1 MTHQKILI
9 LDFGSQVT
17 QLIARRVREAH
28 VYCEVHPC
36 DVTSD
41 WLRDY
46 AKDGSLSGIIL
57 SGSHASI
64 YEELTDKA
72 PEAVFTLGIPVLGIC
87 YGMQAMAHQLGGKV
101 EGGHKRE
108 FGHASVRARGH
119 TALLKDIADFTTPEG
134 EGMLNVWMSHGDKVT
149 ELPPGFKLMAST
161 DSCPIAGMADEARK
175 FYAVQFHPEVTHTA
189 QGHAILHRFVLGIC
203 GVQADWVMKDHITE
217 AVELIRKQV
226 GDEEVILGLS
236 GGVDSSVA
244 AALIH
249 RAIGDQLTCVFVD
262 HGLLRLNEGDMVMD
276 MFVGKLNAKV
286 IRVDAEDQF
295 LGHLAGVSE
304 PEAKRKII
312 GREFVEVFKA
322 QAAKLKASGANKN
335 GAETSRTVKGATW
348 LAQGTI
354 YPDVIESGAAKSKK
368 AVTIKS
374 HHNVGGLPEQLGLKL
389 LEPLRDLFKDEV
401 RELGV
406 ALGLPHDMVYR
417 HPFPGPGL
425 GVRILGEVKKE
436 YADLLRKADAIFIEE
451 LRNFPYVPETNSVR
465 TEPPSVRTEPVEV
478 QARIKTWYDAT
489 SQAFTVFLPVKSV
502 GVMGD
507 GRTYDYVVALRAV
520 VTSDFM
526 TADWAELPYALL
538 KKVSGRIIN
547 EVRGINRVTY
557 DVSSKP
563 PATIEWE

>member
-1 MTHQKILI
+1 MQHSKILI

-28 VYCEVHPC
+28 VFCEVHPC
-36 DVTSD
+36 DVSSD
-41 WLRDY
+41 WVRDY
-46 AKDGSLSGIIL
+46 AQDGNLKGIIL
-57 SGSHASI
+57 SGSHASV
-64 YEELTDKA
+64 YEVDDRA
-72 PEAVFTLGIPVLGIC
+72 PDAVFELGVPVLGIC
-87 YGMQAMAHQLGGKV
+87 YGMQTMAEQLGGKV
-101 EGGHKRE
+101 EAGTTRE
-108 FGHASVRARGH
+108 FGYAEVRAHGH
-119 TALLKDIADFTTPEG
+119 TELLKGIEDFATAEG
-134 EGMLNVWMSHGDKVT
+134 HGMLKVWMSHGDKVT
-149 ELPPGFKLMAST
+149 QLPEGFKVMAST
-161 DSCPIAGMADEARK
+161 PACPIAGMADEARK
-175 FYAVQFHPEVTHTA
+175 FYAVQFHPEVTHTM
-189 QGHAILHRFVLGIC
+189 QGQALLNRFVLDIC
-203 GVQADWVMKDHITE
+203 QARPDWIMGDYIEE
-217 AVELIRKQV
+217 AVAKIREQV

-262 HGLLRLNEGDMVMD
+262 HGLLRLNEGDMVME
-276 MFVGKLNAKV
+276 MFVGKLHAKV
-286 IRVDAEDQF
+286 IRVDASDLF
-295 LGHLAGVSE
+295 LGKLAGVSE

-312 GREFVEVFKA
+312 GGLFVDVFKE
-322 QAAKLKASGANKN
+322 QAAKLKADGGHEGEDGNRA
-335 GAETSRTVKGATW
+335 VKGATF

-354 YPDVIESGAAKSKK
+354 YPDVIESGGAKSKK
-368 AVTIKS
+368 AVVIKS

-389 LEPLRDLFKDEV
+389 LEPLRELFKDEV

-406 ALGLPHDMVYR
+406 ALGLPREMVYR

-436 YADLLRKADAIFIEE
+436 YADLLRRADAIFIEE
-451 LRNFPYVPETNSVR
+451 LRNFTDESG
-465 TEPPSVRTEPVEV
+465 
-478 QARIKTWYDAT
+478 KTWYDLT

-520 VTSDFM
+520 QTSDFM

>member
-1 MTHQKILI
+1 MQHQKILI
-9 LDFGSQVT
+9 LDFGSQLT

-28 VYCEVHPC
+28 VFCEVVPC
-36 DVTSD
+36 DVTND
-41 WLRDY
+41 WLHQY
-46 AKDGSLSGIIL
+46 AADGKLKGIIL
-57 SGSHASI
+57 SGSHAST
-64 YEELTDKA
+64 YEEHDLRA
-72 PEAVFTLGIPVLGIC
+72 PQAVYDLGLPVLGIC
-87 YGMQAMAHQLGGKV
+87 YGMFTMAVQLGGRV
-101 EGGHKRE
+101 APSTKRE
-108 FGHASVRARGH
+108 FGHADVRAHGH
-119 TALLKDIADFTTPEG
+119 TQLLNGLQDYATPMG
-134 EGMLNVWMSHGDKVT
+134 HGMLQVWMSHGDKVT
-149 ELPPGFKLMAST
+149 EMPGGFKLMAST
-161 DSCPIAGMADEARK
+161 DSCPIAGMADEERR
-175 FYAVQFHPEVTHTA
+175 FYGVQFHPEVTHTKRGA
-189 QGHAILHRFVLGIC
+189 AMLERFVLEIC
-203 GVQADWVMKDHITE
+203 GTRADWIMGDYIAE
-217 AVELIRKQV
+217 AVENIRAQV

-262 HGLLRLNEGDMVMD
+262 HGLLRLHEGDLVMD
-276 MFVGKLNAKV
+276 MFVGKLHAKV
-286 IRVDAEDQF
+286 LRVDAAGQF
-295 LGHLAGVSE
+295 LGHLAGVSD
-304 PEAKRKII
+304 PETKRKII

-322 QAAKLKASGANKN
+322 EAAKLKNDHARHVA
-335 GAETSRTVKGATW
+335 W

-354 YPDVIESGAAKSKK
+354 YPDVIESGGAKSRK
-368 AVTIKS
+368 AVSIKS

-389 LEPLRDLFKDEV
+389 LEPLRELFKDEV

-406 ALGLPHDMVYR
+406 ALGLPHAMVYR

-436 YADLLRKADAIFIEE
+436 YADLLRRADAIFIEE
-451 LRNFPYVPETNSVR
+451 LRAFIDNDTGKS
-465 TEPPSVRTEPVEV
+465 
-478 QARIKTWYDAT
+478 WYDLT
-489 SQAFTVFLPVKSV
+489 SQAFAVFLPVKSV

-520 VTSDFM
+520 QTSDFM

-538 KKVSGRIIN
+538 KKVSSRIIN